1 VHLQTAP
8 PDRPVHN
15 ALLITSYHDAYKPA
29 LAPHVIGLGIG
40 AALLAELIAFR
51 KVSIRVDLVGA
62 NREKPPPTDSLGAWL
77 HELIAAERE
86 RLSVREW
93 LEYLALPETDLY
105 GRVAEHMAVAG
116 YMERS
121 TATSRWRRR
130 GTTVYTPADP
140 LIAQGPMVLM
150 RLPLTR
156 LEERL
161 EPQLAFLM
169 ALTNAVGLGKSLYD
183 AIDDAGRQR
192 AQSEIANLAEPL
204 HTLLDHLAAAVAD
217 AAMTGTR

>member
-1 VHLQTAP
+1 MHLQTAP
-8 PDRPVHN
+8 PDRVVHN

-40 AALLAELIAFR
+40 AALLAELIAVR
-51 KVSIRVDLVGA
+51 KASIRADLVGA
-62 NREKPPPTDSLGAWL
+62 NLEQAPPTDSLGSWL

-105 GRVAEHMAVAG
+105 GRVAERMAVAG

-121 TATSRWRRR
+121 TVSSRWRRR

-150 RLPLTR
+150 RLPLSR
-156 LEERL
+156 PEEPL
-161 EPQLAFLM
+161 PPQLAFLM
-169 ALTNAVGLGKSLYD
+169 ALTGAVGLGKSLYD
-183 AIDDAGRQR
+183 AIDDAGRER
-192 AQSEIANLAEPL
+192 ARAAISALAEPL
-204 HTLLDHLAAAVAD
+204 HTLLGHLAAAVAD
-217 AAMTGTR
+217 AAMTGTH